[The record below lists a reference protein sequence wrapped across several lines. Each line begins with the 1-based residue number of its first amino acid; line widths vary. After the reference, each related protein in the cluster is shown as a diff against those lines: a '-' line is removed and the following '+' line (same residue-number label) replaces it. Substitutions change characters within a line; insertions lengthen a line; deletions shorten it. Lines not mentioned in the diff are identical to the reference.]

1 MAKPLI
7 AGNWKMHGSLALIDE
22 FSSAFAVAELPEHIE
37 VALMVP
43 FPYVAQAA
51 QQLAPAGVR
60 VGAQGLSDQ
69 PSGAMTGE
77 VSGDMLRELG
87 ASMVLVGH
95 SERRNL
101 FHEDDQAVL
110 GRVRAAL
117 GAGLVPVLCLGE
129 SLEQREQDQTEQVV
143 LSQLEVVFD
152 ALDAHQRGQL
162 VIAYEPVWAI
172 GTGRTATPEQAQ
184 AVHAVIRQRLADYD
198 SSLAESTQILYGGSM
213 KAANAADLLVQPDI
227 DGGLVGGAS
236 LQVDDFLAI
245 CQSAG

>member
-7 AGNWKMHGSLALIDE
+7 AGNWKMHGSLALIEE
-22 FSSAFAVAELPEHIE
+22 FGRAFATVELPAEVE

-43 FPYVAQAA
+43 FPYLAQAA
-51 QQLAPAGVR
+51 QKLASVGVC
-60 VGAQGLSDQ
+60 VGAQTLSDQ
-69 PSGAMTGE
+69 PSGALTGE

-87 ASMVLVGH
+87 ARMVLVGH
-95 SERRNL
+95 SERRSL

-110 GRVRAAL
+110 GRIRAAL
-117 GAGLVPVLCLGE
+117 AVGLTPILCMGE
-129 SLEQREQDQTEQVV
+129 TLEQRDDDRTEAVV
-143 LSQLEVVFD
+143 LGQLEAVFD
-152 ALDAHQRGQL
+152 ALDVDERTRL
-162 VIAYEPVWAI
+162 VVAYEPVWAI

-184 AVHAVIRQRLADYD
+184 AVHSAIRQRLVGY
-198 SSLAESTQILYGGSM
+198 SSALGENTQILYGGSM
-213 KAANAADLLVQPDI
+213 KAANAADLLAQPDI

>member
-22 FSSAFAVAELPEHIE
+22 FGRALATTELPEGVD

-43 FPYVAQAA
+43 FPYLAQAA
-51 QQLAPAGVR
+51 QALNVAGVS
-60 VGAQGLSDQ
+60 VGAQTLSDQ
-69 PSGAMTGE
+69 PSGALTGE
-77 VSGDMLRELG
+77 VSGAMLRELG

-95 SERRNL
+95 SERRSM
-101 FHEDDQAVL
+101 FHENDQAVL

-117 GAGLVPVLCLGE
+117 GVGLTPILCLGE
-129 SLEQREQDQTEQVV
+129 TLEQRDEGRTESVV
-143 LSQLEVVFD
+143 LGQLDAVFD
-152 ALDAHQRGQL
+152 ALDASERAQL
-162 VIAYEPVWAI
+162 VVAYEPVWAI

-184 AVHAVIRQRLADYD
+184 AVHSAIRQRLADY
-198 SSLAESTQILYGGSM
+198 SGGLEERTKILYGGSM
-213 KAANAADLLVQPDI
+213 KAANAADLLAQPDI